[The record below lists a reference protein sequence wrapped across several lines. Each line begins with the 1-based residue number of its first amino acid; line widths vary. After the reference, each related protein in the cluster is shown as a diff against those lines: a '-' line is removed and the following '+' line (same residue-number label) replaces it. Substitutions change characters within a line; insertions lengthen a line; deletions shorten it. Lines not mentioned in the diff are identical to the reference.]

1 MTTHHGGPWVPFI
14 EPPGAPMRGDNL
26 ALPDVMLVV
35 DLAGII
41 RDATLSNGFAAEGV
55 GNWIGS
61 PWTDTVADSDGEK
74 LKRMLAD
81 TRSTGVCAFRNL
93 TQRFPSGLEIPIE
106 YTTVRLGDHSGVLA
120 IGKNTRAV
128 AELQARLVE
137 AQQAMERDYW
147 KLREVETRYRLLFNS
162 SSDAVLLLRVS
173 DLGIVELNPAA
184 AKALGISQPK
194 TKAIGNLPF
203 PQLLVEQDREAF
215 EGMIRRIRERGKA
228 PALLLRL
235 GDEKVP
241 WMVRASLVTSVTEEV
256 FLVQLAPSA
265 AAMQPMDSG
274 EPLRIEDLVE
284 NGPDGFVVIDNQ
296 GVVLRANRTF
306 VELVQMGNESGVVGE
321 PLSRWLGRPG
331 ADLTV
336 LLANVTRLGSV
347 RLFSTTLRG
356 EFGTEVE
363 AEISAS
369 GKSGRDAGR
378 IAVFLR
384 DVSRRLPGPG
394 ERTADL
400 GGLLD
405 SLTRQ
410 IGKTTLRKLVED
422 TVGIVERRY
431 IEAAL
436 ELTGGNRTAAA
447 ELLGLSRQSLY
458 AKLNRYGL
466 DEGAI
471 SVAH

>member
-1 MTTHHGGPWVPFI
+1 MTTHHGGPWVPFADQ
-14 EPPGAPMRGDNL
+14 PGTPMRGDNL
-26 ALPDVMLVV
+26 ALPDVMLVLDV
-35 DLAGII
+35 AGVI
-41 RDATLSNGFAAEGV
+41 RDATLSNSFASEGV
-55 GNWIGS
+55 SDWIGS
-61 PWTDTVADSDGEK
+61 LWSETVALSDGDK
-74 LKRMLAD
+74 IRRMLAD
-81 TRSTGVCAFRNL
+81 TRSTGVCAFRHL

-106 YTTVRLGDHSGVLA
+106 YTTVRLGDHTGVLA
-120 IGKNTRAV
+120 IGKNMRAV

-137 AQQAMERDYW
+137 AQQSMERDYW

-162 SSDAVLLLRVS
+162 SSDAVLLLRTA

-194 TKAIGNLPF
+194 TKAAGNVSF
-203 PQLLVEQDREAF
+203 PGVLAEADRELF
-215 EGMIRRIRERGKA
+215 TGMIQRMRERGKA
-228 PALLLRL
+228 PGILLRL
-235 GDEKVP
+235 GEEQVP

-256 FLVQLAPSA
+256 YLVQLAPA
-265 AAMQPMDSG
+265 AAAPTFETGD
-274 EPLRIEDLVE
+274 PIRVEDLVE
-284 NGPDGFVVIDNQ
+284 SAPDGFVVIDGH

-306 VELVQMGNESGVVGE
+306 VEMVQMGNESAVLGE

-336 LLANVTRLGSV
+336 LLANVSRLGSV

-356 EFGTEVE
+356 ELGTEIE

-369 GKSGRDAGR
+369 GRSGRDAGKV
-378 IAVFLR
+378 AVFLR
-384 DVSRRLPGPG
+384 DVTRRLPAASATSGAL
-394 ERTADL
+394 E
-400 GGLLD
+400 GLLE
-405 SLTRQ
+405 SLTKQ

-436 ELTGGNRTAAA
+436 ELTAGNRTAAA

-466 DEGAI
+466 DEGGNGA
-471 SVAH
+471 AG